1 MNGLLHHTES
11 EIERL
16 TAELLHQQQSDGSWR
31 FCFDNGTTIDAL
43 FIILLRSLEND
54 KYEPLVRR
62 LHDRIVRR
70 QRQDGGWSLYEDEAA
85 GNLSSSVDAYYA
97 LLYSGYSSHDDGHM
111 RLGRR
116 FITAGGGIGGV
127 TSVLSKTILAATG
140 QRPWPKSINLI
151 PLPLVLFPPSFPVS
165 LYDFSSYARIH
176 LVPMLV
182 MAESKLALRTE
193 TTPDLS
199 HLLALDAPA
208 MNDTDAQAR
217 DIAANM
223 QAGLSRLIGRPA
235 LIRETA
241 IKRAEQFMLD
251 RIEVDGTL
259 YSYASCTIL
268 MIFALVALG
277 YENDHP
283 VITKAVAGLAAMRC
297 KAHGDTSTIQNSPSA
312 IWDTALLSHALQEAG
327 LPPDHEAIVRSR
339 GFLLRLQHRIRGDWS
354 VRNPNAEPGGWGFS
368 ESNTIHPDVDDT
380 TAALRAIH
388 SSRHSSAR
396 NREAWNRGLA
406 WVLSMQ
412 NKDGGWGAFEK
423 NNDKQLLT
431 LLPID
436 GAKAAAI
443 DPSIP
448 DLTGRTLEYL
458 GRYAGLDIRHSFIR
472 RGMEWLIRHQEKD
485 GSWYGRWGICYI
497 YGTWAALTGMRAA
510 GVPAGHDSIA
520 RGTEWLLRIQNED
533 GGWGESCSSDA
544 RRRYV
549 PLGGSTPS
557 QTAWALDALMA
568 CREQPA
574 HAIHRGVGRLIA
586 LLREHD
592 WRTVYPTGAGL
603 PGHFY
608 AHYESYRVIWPLL
621 ALCRYRNLATL

>member
-1 MNGLLHHTES
+1 MNGLLQHTES

-16 TAELLHQQQSDGSWR
+16 TAELLQQQQPDGSWR
-31 FCFDNGTTIDAL
+31 FCFDNGTTIDAF

-54 KYEPLVRR
+54 KYEPLLRR

-70 QRQDGGWSLYEDEAA
+70 QRQDGGWSLYEDEEA

-116 FITAGGGIGGV
+116 FITAGGGLGGV

-151 PLPLVLFPPSFPVS
+151 PPPLVLFPPSFPVS

-182 MAESKLALRTE
+182 MAERKLALRTE

-199 HLLALDAPA
+199 HLLAHNAPA
-208 MNDTDAQAR
+208 MNDADAQAH

-268 MIFALVALG
+268 MIFALLALG
-277 YENDHP
+277 YESDHP
-283 VITKAVAGLAAMRC
+283 VIAKAVAGMAAMRC
-297 KAHGDTSTIQNSPSA
+297 ELHGDTSTIQNSPSA
-312 IWDTALLSHALQEAG
+312 IWDTALLSHALQEAR
-327 LPPDHEAIVRSR
+327 LPPDHEAIVRSS
-339 GFLLRLQHRIRGDWS
+339 GFLLRLQHRTRGDWS

-388 SSRHSSAR
+388 SSCDSSAR

-472 RGMEWLIRHQEKD
+472 RGAEWLIRHQEKD

-557 QTAWALDALMA
+557 QTAWALEALMA
-568 CREQPA
+568 CREQPTQ
-574 HAIHRGVGRLIA
+574 AIHRGVARLIA

-592 WRTVYPTGAGL
+592 WKTIYPTGAGL

-608 AHYESYRVIWPLL
+608 AHYESYAVIWPLL
-621 ALCRYRNLATL
+621 ALCRYRNLAML